1 MRLLRSVVCVT
12 AAAAFMVLELAVP
25 IALARD
31 YGQWENSPPHV
42 RRWFQGLKQPD
53 NPRVPCCGE
62 ADAYEADIFEV
73 DGGRYVAIITDGKER
88 SRTGRKSPCPITR

>member
-12 AAAAFMVLELAVP
+12 AAAAVMVLELTVP

-42 RRWFQGLKQPD
+42 RR
-53 NPRVPCCGE
+53 
-62 ADAYEADIFEV
+62 
-73 DGGRYVAIITDGKER
+73 
-88 SRTGRKSPCPITR
+88 